1 MYEDEPMDVAGLVT
15 RLLSN
20 GHELEWVEFKQ
31 NNSDPAEIGQY
42 ISALANS
49 AALHGESAGFL
60 IWGVD
65 DASAAVVGTTFSP
78 KSARKG
84 NQLLEIW
91 LAHALNPRVDFRFRE
106 GVVEGKPVV
115 VLHVP
120 CATVAPVSFDG
131 EEYIR
136 IGSSKTKLRGHFD
149 KERKLWLR
157 STRVSFEEGIA
168 RKGVTSEEVVRLLA
182 YDTYFDLM
190 DMRVPGSSDAICDRM
205 LEEGLVRRSPGGG
218 FDITNLGA
226 IAFAR
231 QLKPFG
237 LDRKAVRLIIYSGEA
252 RYESSKEIISTEGY
266 ASGFERL
273 LDTIGALLPSNE
285 VVEKALR
292 TQVTLYPPLAVR
304 ELVANALIHQ
314 DLFLTGTGPTIEIF
328 EGRVEISNPGRP
340 LIDPQRFL
348 DATPR
353 SRNEKLAALLRR
365 LGICEERGSGIDK
378 VVRQAELYQL
388 PPPDFRVTDEHTIAV
403 LYAPRPFSQMDRA
416 ERIRACYQHAGLQF
430 IARKYL
436 TNSSLRD
443 RFGISTANSA
453 MASRII
459 GETLNAGLIKAD
471 DPENRSRKHSR
482 YVPYWA

>member
-1 MYEDEPMDVAGLVT
+1 MYDEENVDVAGLVT

-49 AALHGESAGFL
+49 AALHGENAGFM
-60 IWGVD
+60 IWGID
-65 DASAAVVGTTFSP
+65 DATAAVVGTTFSP
-78 KSARKG
+78 KTAKRG

-106 GVVEGKPVV
+106 ENIDGKHVV
-115 VLHVP
+115 VLQVP
-120 CATVAPVSFDG
+120 SASTAPVSFEG

-136 IGSSKTKLRGHFD
+136 IGSSKTKLRGHFE

-157 STRVSFEEGIA
+157 FSRRSFEDDIA
-168 RKGVTSEEVVRLLA
+168 LGGVSADEVVRLLA
-182 YDTYFDLM
+182 CEAYFDLAGLP
-190 DMRVPGSSDAICDRM
+190 VPGSSGAICDRM
-205 LEEGLVRRSPGGG
+205 VDEGVIRRNAGGY
-218 FDITNLGA
+218 DITNLGA

-231 QLKPFG
+231 QLKPLG
-237 LDRKAVRLIIYSGEA
+237 LERKAVRLILYTGEA
-252 RYESSKEIISTEGY
+252 RYDSSKEFVSAEGY
-266 ASGFERL
+266 ASGFKRL
-273 LDTIGALLPSNE
+273 LETMDALLPSNE
-285 VVEKALR
+285 VIEKALR

-314 DLFLTGTGPTIEIF
+314 DFLLTGTGPVIEVF
-328 EGRVEISNPGRP
+328 DGRMEISNPGRP

-378 VVRQAELYQL
+378 VVRQAEVYQL
-388 PPPDFRVTDEHTIAV
+388 PPPDFRMSDEHTVTV
-403 LYAPRPFSQMDRA
+403 LYAPRPFPQMDRT

-443 RFGISTANSA
+443 RFGIDVKNSA

-459 GETLNAGLIKAD
+459 NETLEAGLIKAD
-471 DPENRSRKHSR
+471 DLDNRSRKHAR